1 MVQSPVQMDRTRKI
15 VCLYLG
21 KFPTICPKEK
31 LQIAIPKLKME
42 KGIPETSPVKY
53 CMPENQCAANHCIQT
68 VKMLPEKVENSN
80 PQVRSAE

>member
-53 CMPENQCAANHCIQT
+53 CMPEKSMRCKSLYPNCEDASR
-68 VKMLPEKVENSN
+68 KMENSN

>member
-1 MVQSPVQMDRTRKI
+1 MDRTRKI

-31 LQIAIPKLKME
+31 FQMAIKLKME

-53 CMPENQCAANHCIQT
+53 CMPETTMRCKSLYPNCEDASRKNG
-68 VKMLPEKVENSN
+68 KL
-80 PQVRSAE
+80 